1 MLVLCLM
8 NYDKNRKLVLNRLS
22 GISTIPDNIKLKE
35 MNSISQSNSI
45 MWDYIRISD
54 NVLHATD
61 DYYRFWYVL
70 TDESY
75 KVKFKLLKMCGRELN
90 SFLPLCLYSIIGN
103 MSNDIFP
110 GEVITD
116 PTQGA
121 SGNIY
126 DVAS

>member
-35 MNSISQSNSI
+35 LNSILQSNSI

-54 NVLHATD
+54 NVLHATND
-61 DYYRFWYVL
+61 HYRFWYVL

-75 KVKFKLLKMCGRELN
+75 KVKFKLLKNVWERVKQFFTFC
-90 SFLPLCLYSIIGN
+90 SI
-103 MSNDIFP
+103 
-110 GEVITD
+110 V
-116 PTQGA
+116 
-121 SGNIY
+121 
-126 DVAS
+126 